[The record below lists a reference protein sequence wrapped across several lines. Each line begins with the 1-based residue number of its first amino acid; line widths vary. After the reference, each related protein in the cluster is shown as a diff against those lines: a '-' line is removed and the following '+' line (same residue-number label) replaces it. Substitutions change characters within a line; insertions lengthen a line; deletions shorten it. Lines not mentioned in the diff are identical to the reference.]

1 MAASYQLLI
10 TDYLFP
16 MALLD
21 PIRRWWNEARDDAV
35 RNADLRFGL
44 GIDNRKSI
52 IENQSV
58 PNLPPGALGPPG
70 ISNLNSQIQN
80 PLAMPQPLRE
90 PPPQVTGDR
99 EQATGSG
106 PQAVTIQRGDGR
118 TSIYGV
124 PATAITGGFLVDLGE
139 YNSEL
144 MGRNALTTY
153 EKMRRGDGQVDATL
167 EACIQPILSAQWDI
181 VPRNSEL
188 GVRGSGN
195 GNGKNGVRGSEF
207 GVRPESLTPK
217 SEPRGPNSAAKA
229 KEIAAAVK
237 ENLFGGLETRTEIGS
252 WTTQSWAEALRNTML
267 MLAFGCSAYEEVWT
281 VDGEQLRLRMLAD
294 LPPMT
299 FYQWDVEPD
308 GRTLRALIQY
318 GYRKDRYERLS
329 VPGDKL
335 TLFTYRQEGA
345 NFWGRPILRAAYPHW
360 YVKNALYRIDAIAA
374 ERNGMGIPVITL
386 PPGASTED
394 RETAIRF
401 VTQLAAHERT
411 GITLPNGATFELLG
425 VKGNVREILPS
436 IAHHNEQITMAA
448 LAAFLNMG
456 RTQSGS
462 RSLGQVQNKFFLL
475 ALQNIADYVAQRITD
490 NTIRRWVYYNYGLD
504 APVPQ
509 LKVANVQSRSF
520 EDVMDYLQKLAL
532 AGVVV
537 SDRGLRDK
545 VRMELGMPSETK
557 LDVVAVKGETVSE
570 GTGEG
575 GEGAEQISGESAG
588 PVDSSTEEGSS
599 E

>member
-1 MAASYQLLI
+1 
-10 TDYLFP
+10 

-21 PIRRWWNEARDDAV
+21 PIRRWWNEARDRAVASADAI
-35 RNADLRFGL
+35 L
-44 GIDNRKSI
+44 GAPLVGAQAQGGAGRAGTRPAPTLALPQPIAEPAPLTPGPSPQGEGREKNTALSPGERGRG
-52 IENQSV
+52 EGVSV
-58 PNLPPGALGPPG
+58 P
-70 ISNLNSQIQN
+70 
-80 PLAMPQPLRE
+80 
-90 PPPQVTGDR
+90 QVVEIR
-99 EQATGSG
+99 
-106 PQAVTIQRGDGR
+106 PGDGR

-144 MGRNALTTY
+144 MGRNALPTY
-153 EKMRRGDGQVDATL
+153 EKMRRGDAQVDATL
-167 EACIQPILSAQWDI
+167 EACIQPILSAQWDV
-181 VPRNSEL
+181 VPRQ
-188 GVRGSGN
+188 GVGGRVSGVAKQ
-195 GNGKNGVRGSEF
+195 GVGDRVSGVGKNGQGEA
-207 GVRPESLTPK
+207 TPYTPHPTP
-217 SEPRGPNSAAKA
+217 SGNDNGKA
-229 KEIAAAVK
+229 TVSQAREIAAAVK
-237 ENLFGGLETRTEIGS
+237 ENLFGGLETRTEMGS
-252 WTTQSWAEALRNTML
+252 WTTQSWAEVLRNTML

-281 VDGEQLRLRMLAD
+281 VDGDQLRLRMLAD

-299 FYQWDVEPD
+299 FYQWDVESD
-308 GRTLRALIQY
+308 GRTLRALVQY
-318 GYRKDRYERLS
+318 GYRKDRYERLA
-329 VPGDKL
+329 VPADKL

-386 PPGASTED
+386 PPGASAED

-411 GITLPNGATFELLG
+411 GITLPNGASFELLG
-425 VKGNVREILPS
+425 VKGNVRDILPS
-436 IAHHNEQITMAA
+436 IAHHNEQITLAA

-456 RTQSGS
+456 RTQTGS

-557 LDVVAVKGETVSE
+557 IDVVAAKGESVTE
-570 GTGEG
+570 GTGDSG
-575 GEGAEQISGESAG
+575 QGTDQISGEGAE
-588 PVDSSTEEGSS
+588 PVEGCN
-599 E
+599 EYGNRE